1 VALYTNWIIIINKEK
16 IMEGVSKGNAG
27 TLFTEENNGWFVGFF
42 VDNDPYRQTNNVEL
56 KWKKHQPIVE
66 GTPEDKTFEAID
78 EDKPFETI
86 DADKPFEV
94 IDENKPFEANHSAKS
109 MTFLIQGSY
118 RFEFKRGDQLEEVL
132 LEEVGD
138 YVIWLPKV
146 EHRGYATAKDTIMLT
161 LRWPSLH
168 GDHFTV
174 T

>member
-1 VALYTNWIIIINKEK
+1 
-16 IMEGVSKGNAG
+16 MEGVSKGNAG

-42 VDNDPYRQTNNVEL
+42 VDNDPYRQTNALEV
-56 KWKKHQPIVE
+56 KWKKGQPIDE
-66 GTPEDKTFEAID
+66 GTPED
-78 EDKPFETI
+78 
-86 DADKPFEV
+86 
-94 IDENKPFEANHSAKS
+94 KPFEANHSAKS

-146 EHRGYATAKDTIMLT
+146 EHRGYTAAPDTIMLT